1 MNSKSLTIAAIVAAS
16 TLMATAFT
24 VAATPQQAFA
34 GGDGGS
40 ETDFK
45 VKQKQKQDISGAF
58 NLGLALQCGKNI
70 DDAGAGIK
78 VC

>member
-34 GGDGGS
+34 DS
-40 ETDFK
+40 ETEFNI
-45 VKQKQKQDISGAF
+45 KQKQKQDISGAF
-58 NLGLALQCGKNI
+58 NLGLAAQCATNVDVGLGTI
-70 DDAGAGIK
+70 
-78 VC
+78 C

>member
-34 GGDGGS
+34 DS

-70 DDAGAGIK
+70 DDAGANIK

>member
-45 VKQKQKQDISGAF
+45 VKQKQKQDISGF
-58 NLGLALQCGKNI
+58 GNLGAALQCGKNI
-70 DDAGAGIK
+70 DLAGASTKI
-78 VC
+78 C

>member
-34 GGDGGS
+34 DS

-45 VKQKQKQDISGAF
+45 VKQKQKQDISGF
-58 NLGLALQCGKNI
+58 GNLGAALQCGKNI
-70 DDAGAGIK
+70 DLASAQQIK